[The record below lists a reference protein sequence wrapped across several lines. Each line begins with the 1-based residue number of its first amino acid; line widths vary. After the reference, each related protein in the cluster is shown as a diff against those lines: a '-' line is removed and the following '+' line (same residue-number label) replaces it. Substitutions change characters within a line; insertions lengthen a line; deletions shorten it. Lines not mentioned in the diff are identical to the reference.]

1 MITKNRNFQVV
12 LAYFE
17 TAFAKYNEISR
28 YKQRENAFYRFVVSL
43 SRVHGDSVNNRVA
56 RGEMTRNIY
65 SDLLGRISKWL
76 SYQTS

>member
-1 MITKNRNFQVV
+1 MIAKTCNFQVV

-28 YKQRENAFYRFVVSL
+28 YGQKENAFYRFVVSL
-43 SRVHGDSVNNRVA
+43 SRVHGDSVNNRVV

-65 SDLLGRISKWL
+65 SDLLGRISK
-76 SYQTS
+76 

>member
-1 MITKNRNFQVV
+1 MIAKTRNFQVV

-17 TAFAKYNEISR
+17 TALPKCNEISR
-28 YKQRENAFYRFVVSL
+28 YEQRENAFNRFVVSL

-65 SDLLGRISKWL
+65 SDLLGRISK
-76 SYQTS
+76 

>member
-1 MITKNRNFQVV
+1 MIAKTCNFQVV

-28 YKQRENAFYRFVVSL
+28 YEQKENAFYRFVVSVIRL
-43 SRVHGDSVNNRVA
+43 HGDGVNNRVA

-65 SDLLGRISKWL
+65 SGLLGRISK
-76 SYQTS
+76 